1 MKNILWLWYV
11 DICDVDNCNSH
22 SANRQLLSTYYIL
35 ESVLVVEYLKL
46 NINSNCSQEN
56 QSHYF
61 IAIVILVE
69 FKKNIGFL
77 QNSTSNEYAPPP
89 HASFAQFSATIG
101 YWLSYFY
108 VTVKWFS
115 VFCSRIE
122 NRSYSKCE
130 ISPQPLT
137 PLQCFLTSPSYAY
150 SLLCHLICWGPGM
163 PLGLKSLK
171 ACASAKQNWA
181 DVYCHSN
188 CIAHLPTATRR
199 KAITIFFSS

>member
-1 MKNILWLWYV
+1 M
-11 DICDVDNCNSH
+11 DNCNSH

-77 QNSTSNEYAPPP
+77 QNSTSNEYAPP

-101 YWLSYFY
+101 Y
-108 VTVKWFS
+108 
-115 VFCSRIE
+115 
-122 NRSYSKCE
+122 
-130 ISPQPLT
+130 
-137 PLQCFLTSPSYAY
+137 
-150 SLLCHLICWGPGM
+150 
-163 PLGLKSLK
+163 
-171 ACASAKQNWA
+171 
-181 DVYCHSN
+181 
-188 CIAHLPTATRR
+188 
-199 KAITIFFSS
+199 